1 MVSIDADNF
10 IKHPDDQPI
19 SLRCLRQ
26 PANNFNAQRYRISGG
41 VRISVNELV
50 EPGAIIEIETRIQ
63 DRVVS
68 FQGRV
73 IWIKESPSKSK
84 QLGLV
89 FDNAEEAYRARMIE
103 QLCHIEHYLRRQNAE
118 GRTLNARHAANEWI
132 NRYSPDFP
140 QIGVSLPTG

>member
-1 MVSIDADNF
+1 MLFIDADNF

-19 SLRCLRQ
+19 SLKCLKQ
-26 PANNFNAQRYRISGG
+26 PANNFNPQRYRISGG
-41 VRISVNELV
+41 VRISVKESV
-50 EPGAIIEIETRIQ
+50 EPGTVIEIETRIQ
-63 DRVVS
+63 DRMVS

-73 IWIKESPSKSK
+73 IWIKESSNQTK

-89 FDNAEEAYRARMIE
+89 FDNVEEAYRARMIE

-132 NRYSPDFP
+132 NQFSPQFP
-140 QIGVSLPTG
+140 QIGVSLPTA

>member
-1 MVSIDADNF
+1 MVFIDADNF

-19 SLRCLRQ
+19 SLRRLKE
-26 PANNFNAQRYRISGG
+26 PAYNFNAQRYRIAGG
-41 VRISVNELV
+41 VRFSVKESV
-50 EPGAIIEIETRIQ
+50 KPGTFIEIETSIQ
-63 DRVVS
+63 GRMVS

-73 IWIKESPSKSK
+73 IWIKELSDQSK

-103 QLCHIEHYLRRQNAE
+103 QLCHIEHYLRSQNAE

-132 NRYSPDFP
+132 NQFSPHFP
-140 QIGVSLPTG
+140 QIGVSLPTI